1 GSLDD
6 LVAAIEA
13 GEVKGAV
20 VLGAATTRAADEL
33 SAFDAATVVSLNT
46 HISPFALRADVVIP
60 VTTHFEHEGSFVN
73 AAGLVRRF
81 DRVVPPVP
89 GVLSGVEAVARLAA
103 ILSLNI
109 EVRDHSS
116 ARMRAEALTATE
128 GAP

>member
-1 GSLDD
+1 
-6 LVAAIEA
+6 
-13 GEVKGAV
+13 
-20 VLGAATTRAADEL
+20 
-33 SAFDAATVVSLNT
+33 
-46 HISPFALRADVVIP
+46 
-60 VTTHFEHEGSFVN
+60 VN

-81 DRVVPPVP
+81 DRVVPPAP

-128 GAP
+128 GAPA